1 MTEQK
6 NTHLINRRTF
16 LFSAAQ
22 VAIGL
27 SMSWPIDVLA
37 KTAPKHKI
45 SFFHTHTEERF
56 DLYFRGR
63 TCPPKIKNKLFTFLR
78 DFRTGDVH
86 SIDFRLMDILLKIQR
101 ETGSKGVC
109 EVISGYRSP
118 KTNASLRNS
127 SKNVAKKSL
136 HLKGRAIDIRFSDVP
151 TTELRDVAIS
161 LKAGGVGYYAES
173 DFVHIDTGRV
183 RIW

>member
-6 NTHLINRRTF
+6 YAHLMNRRTF
-16 LFSAAQ
+16 LVSAVQ

-27 SMSWPIDVLA
+27 SMTWPIEAFA

-56 DLYFRGR
+56 DLSFVGR
-63 TCPPKIKNKLFTFLR
+63 TCPPKVKRKLFSFLR

-86 SIDFRLMDILLKIQR
+86 SIDFKLMDILLKIQR
-101 ETGSKGVC
+101 ETGSQGVC

-118 KTNASLRNS
+118 QTNASLRNS
-127 SKNVAKKSL
+127 SNTVAKKSL

-151 TTELRDVAIS
+151 TTDLRDVAIS

-183 RIW
+183 RVW